1 MPLND
6 PIPSTA
12 ADVLEFNVEKIDE
25 EVTSTAATY
34 TDRFGVERLTNVGR
48 TNLTQDAIA
57 AAVAQT
63 GFFPVS
69 GSFEAGGTIDS
80 YNQVLNLQTAVGDD
94 AAGFYSWGGA
104 LPKVVAAGST
114 PSTTGGTGATAWSY
128 RADAKLRTDLSAA
141 GGAKLITDGVI
152 MKDTVAAM
160 VADTGLVVGDTIH
173 TRGRYAASDMAGH
186 KYRITDSTGG
196 DPVDG
201 LKYVALDNGLFAKTN
216 DLVFNVKAPADSGF
230 APNENKWFFMDPQ
243 EYNAA
248 NTGEVES
255 VGNQFHFFHSGADVR
270 VEFEADNSPM
280 QFYLEGGPGFDAWY
294 GVQEGG
300 THHWSHGSD
309 VSDGAS
315 YKFCTGFGISTVTQQ
330 FIIRKDGTVSVKN
343 DGSGFTAPYGFIGD
357 ANTGMFSPAIQN
369 IGFKANGNETMRIG
383 STGKVFSSQEDDAN
397 TPSWSF
403 LNDQDTGVGHAAS
416 DNLTLITGGTERL
429 RVGSTG
435 TFYFGGAG
443 FGAGTGTLAIKNAA
457 AAPTT
462 NHPNGG
468 ILYVEGGA
476 LKFRGSAGTVT
487 TIAPA

>member
-6 PIPSTA
+6 SIPSKA

-25 EVTSTAATY
+25 EVTSTEATY

-57 AAVAQT
+57 AAVQQT
-63 GFFPVS
+63 GWFVVGEFL
-69 GSFEAGGTIDS
+69 AGFTFTS
-80 YNQVLNLQTAVGDD
+80 YNQVGRDADGNMWSYNGSLPFVVTAGTVPSEPDYTNRGD
-94 AAGFYSWGGA
+94 AA
-104 LPKVVAAGST
+104 
-114 PSTTGGTGATAWSY
+114 
-128 RADAKLRTDLSAA
+128 LRSDLAAA

-152 MKDTVAAM
+152 IKDTVAAM
-160 VADTGLVVGDTIH
+160 VADTDLVVGDTVH
-173 TRGRYAASDMAGH
+173 TRGRYAASDMSGH

-216 DLVFNVKAPADSGF
+216 DLVFNVKAPAGAGF

-255 VGNQFHFFHSGADVR
+255 VGNQFHFFHSGTDVR
-270 VEFEADNSPM
+270 VEFEGDNSPM
-280 QFYLEGGPGFDAWY
+280 QFYIEGGPGFDAWY

-315 YKFCTGFGISTVTQQ
+315 YKFCTGFGLSTITQQ

-343 DGSGFTAPYGFIGD
+343 DGSGFTAPYGFLGD

-369 IGFKANGNETMRIG
+369 VGFKANGNETMRIG
-383 STGKVFSSQEDDAN
+383 STGKVFSAQDNDAN
-397 TPSWSF
+397 NPSWSF
-403 LNDQDTGVGHAAS
+403 LTDQDTGIGHAAS
-416 DNLTLITGGTERL
+416 DNLVLITGGVERM

-462 NHPNGG
+462 NHPDGG
-468 ILYVEGGA
+468 ILFVEGGA